1 MNRPLKLSLAVA
13 LALGSSSA
21 FGLGLGAIQVRSG
34 LNEPLI
40 AEIPVTESVA
50 GEGQALRANLATAE
64 DFARVGLSVSGVSVP
79 LNFQPGTAGSASARW
94 LRRKICGD
102 RGSLAR

>member
-21 FGLGLGAIQVRSG
+21 FGLGLGSIQVRSG

-40 AEIPVTESVA
+40 AEIPVIESSA
-50 GEGQALRANLATAE
+50 GEAAP
-64 DFARVGLSVSGVSVP
+64 FAPTLPRPRTSPASDSAC
-79 LNFQPGTAGSASARW
+79 PGCRC
-94 LRRKICGD
+94 R
-102 RGSLAR
+102 

>member
-21 FGLGLGAIQVRSG
+21 FGLGLGSIQVRSG

-40 AEIPVTESVA
+40 AEIPVIESSA
-50 GEGQALRANLATAE
+50 GEAAAIRANLATAA
-64 DFARVGLSVSGVSVP
+64 DFPRVGLSVSGVPVP
-79 LNFQPGTAGSASARW
+79 LTAAGPAARCRSC
-94 LRRKICGD
+94 RRPPW
-102 RGSLAR
+102 